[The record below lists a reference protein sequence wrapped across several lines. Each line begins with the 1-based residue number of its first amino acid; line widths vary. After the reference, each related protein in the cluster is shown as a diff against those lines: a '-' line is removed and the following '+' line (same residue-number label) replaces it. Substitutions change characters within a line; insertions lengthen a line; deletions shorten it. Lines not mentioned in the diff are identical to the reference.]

1 MYPSIIKAVSW
12 WDYRKISSRR
22 YLSIWYSYQSTIC
35 WNFFF
40 KVVCLIGM
48 GKCLYRG
55 IKKFS
60 SLICIDASRNSVFL
74 FNPFPQNFSDEVNAN
89 EEGEKSWLHLW
100 MPFLE
105 RNQFLM
111 TFFSLPSPLKKIYNK
126 MWGHKAVQQQC
137 SELVVV
143 DPLKCTV

>member
-1 MYPSIIKAVSW
+1 
-12 WDYRKISSRR
+12 
-22 YLSIWYSYQSTIC
+22 
-35 WNFFF
+35 
-40 KVVCLIGM
+40 
-48 GKCLYRG
+48 
-55 IKKFS
+55 
-60 SLICIDASRNSVFL
+60 
-74 FNPFPQNFSDEVNAN
+74 
-89 EEGEKSWLHLW
+89 

-143 DPLKCTV
+143 DPLKCTVFPKKGFSKNYWFEEQGTSDGSEQQDE